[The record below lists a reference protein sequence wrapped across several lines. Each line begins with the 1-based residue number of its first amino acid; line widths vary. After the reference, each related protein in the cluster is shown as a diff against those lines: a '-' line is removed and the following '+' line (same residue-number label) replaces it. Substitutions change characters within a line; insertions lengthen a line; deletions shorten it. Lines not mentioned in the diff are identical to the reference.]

1 MTPLLTQLCSQLA
14 ALRDEAG
21 PLADRLDSAAER
33 LERGFIPSG
42 ELLSELQRFSEHL
55 EALGERVGLS
65 RDRWHNH
72 TWLDWEQRCRERAR
86 RAAILSLLEALPRL
100 RHATQPDFA
109 PLQVL
114 LSEVAAVRQAL
125 EAGTEVEA
133 ALLEA
138 LWQGN
143 HAWCDLLRL
152 VSAGAEIS
160 DDVWA
165 ALQERVSRDLGRP
178 LAIAV
183 ARGQIAFSPE
193 GGPTDGPWNVASAS
207 PSTISP
213 GAMRLGEAASADEA
227 SPEIPPQEAI
237 IAETVAESPARRAA
251 ASADRAVESGPAAQE
266 PSTLET
272 GREAKTPTVVAAPP
286 DVPDGLAHS
295 VFDEIELGTS
305 ERRQLAL
312 LQWPLPSDRRD
323 GEPAAQAAGEASSA
337 RGPLDHRSCVLIEE
351 APEQSSGNVTEES
364 SSAEEST
371 AATAVEYGPEFF
383 ATEPQEPALQSAARS
398 ILDTPPPLPEVP
410 LAELVWLLVFEGQ
423 GGLAWHLS
431 RALERLSTGVPLLP
445 PALVE
450 AWVCAAAVQ
459 FPQGRLAA
467 ALAAALSR
475 CDSAAWER
483 HPEEFRC
490 AARLLLHAAA
500 LRPALVCPE
509 TRAGAILRS
518 FPLEAGTT
526 QLYNYSQRVAA
537 VGDQCHGRVLGQAGL
552 AARPADR
559 SRPLMLL
566 HEEIRR
572 WQGESNGGA
581 PRFERTEPLFQ
592 HAFWSVRC
600 GLFQRQTDLVLTFS
614 KWMHVLRLTE
624 ELLEP
629 VLADDSSAAAEVHA
643 LAARIT
649 ANVVVGRPGDFPAGS
664 KAIIV
669 PEPAMQRRLLDAVA
683 FAQRWLALLEPATG
697 ATPVPLSPAVES
709 LRREIQERQDDVL
722 AELHQLASDARSL
735 ELQTAASCLML
746 AVEQVREILA
756 PSSPPPMEEPL
767 LPVLLSSELLRMPEV
782 RLDADWFPTC
792 PPVEFIERLLNS
804 LAAPRPTWATAYRLQ
819 AERGDDRATER
830 LLSLPVWSWEQRQTL
845 SAQRAE
851 RVAAVRRDL
860 RGELDA
866 IAHTLDAACQQGTLA
881 PEDRAGF
888 DAGIAALRRKIERS
902 AVWSV
907 SRGEVAELRR
917 RLQDRGIVVP
927 SPAHPSGI
935 PGSHTTTP
943 CDGSRPPN
951 ASVLYD
957 PRERSP

>member
-1 MTPLLTQLCSQLA
+1 MTPLLTQLCSQLG

-21 PLADRLDSAAER
+21 PLADRLDAAAER

-42 ELLSELQRFSEHL
+42 ELLLELQRFAEHL

-72 TWLDWEQRCRERAR
+72 TWFDWEQRCLERDR
-86 RAAILSLLEALPRL
+86 RDAILSLLKALSRL
-100 RHATQPDFA
+100 RHAAQPDFA
-109 PLQVL
+109 PLQEL

-125 EAGTEVEA
+125 ESGREVDA

-138 LWQGN
+138 LWQGD
-143 HAWCDLLRL
+143 HVWSDLLRL

-160 DDVWA
+160 DDVWE

-183 ARGQIAFSPE
+183 ARGQIVLSPE
-193 GGPTDGPWNVASAS
+193 GGPKEGPWNVASAS
-207 PSTISP
+207 PSPLSP
-213 GAMRLGEAASADEA
+213 GVMRLGEAASADEA
-227 SPEIPPQEAI
+227 SPDITPQAI
-237 IAETVAESPARRAA
+237 VTKTVAASSARRAE
-251 ASADRAVESGPAAQE
+251 ASADRAIEAGPAAQE
-266 PSTLET
+266 SSSSET
-272 GREAKTPTVVAAPP
+272 GNEAKAPTVVATPP

-312 LQWPLPSDRRD
+312 LQWPLPSDRCD

-337 RGPLDHRSCVLIEE
+337 RAPLDHRSCVLIEE
-351 APEQSSGNVTEES
+351 VPEQASGNVTDE
-364 SSAEEST
+364 AAPAGAST

-410 LAELVWLLVFEGQ
+410 LAELVWWLVFEGQ

-431 RALERLSTGVPLLP
+431 RALERLPAGVPLLP

-467 ALAAALSR
+467 ALTAALSR
-475 CDSAAWER
+475 CDPAAWER
-483 HPEEFRC
+483 HPEEFRR
-490 AARLLLHAAA
+490 AARLLLHASA

-509 TRAGAILRS
+509 TKAGAILRS

-572 WQGESNGGA
+572 WQGEANGGA

-592 HAFWSVRC
+592 HAFWSVRS
-600 GLFQRQTDLVLTFS
+600 GPFQRQTDLVLTFS

-624 ELLEP
+624 ELLGP

-697 ATPVPLSPAVES
+697 ASPVPLSPAVES

-722 AELHQLASDARSL
+722 AELHQLASGARSL

-746 AVEQVREILA
+746 AVEQVRESLD
-756 PSSPPPMEEPL
+756 PSSPPPLEEPL
-767 LPVLLSSELLRMPEV
+767 LPVLLSSELLRIPEV

-792 PPVEFIERLLNS
+792 PPAEFIERLLNS

-830 LLSLPVWSWEQRQTL
+830 ILSLPVWSWEQRQTL
-845 SAQRAE
+845 SAQREE
-851 RVAAVRRDL
+851 RVAAVRREL

-866 IAHTLDAACQQGTLA
+866 IVHTLDTACQQGTLA

-907 SRGEVAELRR
+907 PRGEVAELRR

-927 SPAHPSGI
+927 SSAQPPGN

-957 PRERSP
+957 PRERFP